1 MSRLAVVPGSFDPVT
16 LGHLDVIERA
26 ARLFDAVHVLVVHN
40 PDKPGGL
47 LGADDRVAVIEK
59 AVAEAGLPDTIR
71 VAKYSSG
78 LLADY
83 CAEVGATALV
93 KGIRSHT
100 DLVYETP
107 MAIVNEHL
115 AGVETVFVLPR
126 PQNAQVSSTLVR
138 QVIGLGGDVSPYV
151 PPAVLEAVQ
160 RR

>member
-1 MSRLAVVPGSFDPVT
+1 MSRVAVVPGSFDPVT

-26 ARLFDAVHVLVVHN
+26 ARLFDEVRVVVVHN

-47 LGADDRVAVIEK
+47 FAPAQRVAIIQQ
-59 AVAEAGLPDTIR
+59 AVADAGLPASVVVDDFG
-71 VAKYSSG
+71 AG

-83 CAEVGATALV
+83 CTQFGATALV

-115 AGVETVFVLPR
+115 AGVETVFVLPK
-126 PQNAQVSSTLVR
+126 PENAQVSSTLVR
-138 QVIGLGGDVSPYV
+138 QVISLGGDVAPFV
-151 PPAVLEAVQ
+151 PAAVLEAV
-160 RR
+160 RAR

>member
-26 ARLFDAVHVLVVHN
+26 ARLFEDVHVLVVHN

-47 LGADDRVAVIEK
+47 LTPDERVAVIEK
-59 AVAEAGLPDTIR
+59 AVAAAGLPASVT
-71 VAKYSSG
+71 VTQYSAG

-83 CAEVGATALV
+83 CAHVGATALV

-126 PQNAQVSSTLVR
+126 PENAQVSSTLVR
-138 QVIGLGGDVSPYV
+138 QVISLGGDVSPYV
-151 PPAVLEAVQ
+151 PASVLEAVGS
-160 RR
+160 R

>member
-40 PDKPGGL
+40 PEKPGGL
-47 LGADDRVAVIEK
+47 LSPDERVAVIEQ
-59 AVAEAGLPDTIR
+59 AVADAGLPASIT
-71 VAKYSSG
+71 VTQYTAG

-83 CAEVGATALV
+83 CAQVGATALV

-126 PQNAQVSSTLVR
+126 PEHAQVSSTLVR
-138 QVIGLGGDVSPYV
+138 QVISLGGDVTPYV
-151 PPAVLEAVQ
+151 PASVIEAVQ
-160 RR
+160 SR